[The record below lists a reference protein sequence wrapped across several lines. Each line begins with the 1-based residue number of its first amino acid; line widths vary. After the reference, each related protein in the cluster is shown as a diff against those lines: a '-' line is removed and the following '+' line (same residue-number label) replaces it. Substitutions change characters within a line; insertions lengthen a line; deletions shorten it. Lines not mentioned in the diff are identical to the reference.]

1 MGTSFYGGGYI
12 VVNGG
17 SEGSSNY
24 NDLVNIPIVNLTGT
38 SMQPVIFSE
47 LTFGNYIVT
56 GYRRYNQ
63 NDIVYLEAT
72 PTYVQVFEDDVTL
85 KKVVRTEIFENGEY
99 YMVALIYEDDGT
111 YSTKKFSFSAGGT
124 GGGDAPSDE
133 VLAKI
138 KEEAIAEAN
147 AYTKQMMTLNIL

>member
-111 YSTKKFSFSAGGT
+111 YSTKKFSFAT
-124 GGGDAPSDE
+124 GGEDAPSDE
-133 VLAKI
+133 VLAQI
-138 KEEAIAEAN
+138 KQEAISEAN

>member
-1 MGTSFYGGGYI
+1 MGTSFYGGGCV
-12 VVNGG
+12 VVNGNGG
-17 SEGSSNY
+17 SLNY
-24 NDLVNIPIVNLTGT
+24 NDLMNVPIINLTGT
-38 SMQPVIFSE
+38 SIQPVVFSE
-47 LTFGNYIVT
+47 LAFGNYIVT
-56 GYRRYNQ
+56 GYRKYNQ

-111 YSTKKFSFSAGGT
+111 YSTKKFSFAT
-124 GGGDAPSDE
+124 GGEDAPSDE
-133 VLAKI
+133 VLAQI
-138 KEEAIAEAN
+138 KQEAISEAN